1 MNSRRALRAA
11 AIAAAILVA
20 TGRPQGAA
28 PTGLR
33 AGPAAP
39 PPTPR
44 DRADALAARAG
55 ARMQALRQEADA
67 LASREQSLL
76 TDLRRLEVERQLRT
90 EEARQA
96 EADVRD
102 ASARLKAT
110 TDRIAALQ
118 EAQARMRPALD
129 ARLVALYKLGR
140 GGYARLLLS
149 TPALRDFGR
158 AYRMVS
164 ALADRDRRQMAD
176 AQRTIDELRASR
188 VALDG
193 TRAELQKR
201 QAGAERA
208 RRQATRAA
216 ADRSALV
223 DRIDR
228 ERDLNAR
235 LAGELQVAQQRL
247 QTTLAAMAGGD
258 TSVPLPVL
266 PIAPFRGALDW
277 PVNGRVAA
285 AFHAP
290 AAGASAGFARDGI
303 EIAAP
308 EGTPVQ
314 AVHGGTVAFAGP
326 FTGFGQLVILDHG
339 DRDYSLYGNLA
350 SLADGLVKGARVDP
364 AQPLGTVGVAAAGP
378 PGLYFELQIDGQAV
392 DPLQWLKVR
401 R

>member
-1 MNSRRALRAA
+1 MHAL
-11 AIAAAILVA
+11 
-20 TGRPQGAA
+20 QE
-28 PTGLR
+28 
-33 AGPAAP
+33 
-39 PPTPR
+39 
-44 DRADALAARAG
+44 
-55 ARMQALRQEADA
+55 EADA

-76 TDLRRLEVERQLRT
+76 TDLRRLEVERELRT
-90 EEARQA
+90 EQARQA
-96 EADVRD
+96 ESDVRD
-102 ASARLKAT
+102 ASARLQT
-110 TDRIAALQ
+110 MNDRIAALE
-118 EAQARMRPALD
+118 EAQARMRPALN

-140 GGYARLLLS
+140 GGYTRLLLS

-176 AQRTIDELRASR
+176 AQRSLSDLRAAR

-193 TRAELQKR
+193 TRAELETR
-201 QAGAERA
+201 QAAAERA
-208 RRQATRAA
+208 RREATRAA

-235 LAGELQVAQQRL
+235 LAGELQVAQQTL
-247 QTTLAAMAGGD
+247 QATLGAMARGAAAA
-258 TSVPLPVL
+258 PLPVL

-277 PVNGRVAA
+277 PVEGRVAA
-285 AFHAP
+285 AFHTP
-290 AAGASAGFARDGI
+290 ASGSSAGFARDGI

-308 EGTPVQ
+308 EGTPVH

-339 DRDYSLYGNLA
+339 DHDYSLYGNLA
-350 SLADGLVKGARVDP
+350 SLADGLAKGGHVDE
-364 AQPLGTVGVAAAGP
+364 AEALGTVGVAATGP
-378 PGLYFELQIDGQAV
+378 PVLYFELQIDGRAV